1 MSYLLEKELFCALLH
16 PDYMREREYGRGGG
30 ALGFFSYH
38 DPFEKMGLLLKNFEI
53 QKCVSLVFFIVTV
66 IGTI

>member
-1 MSYLLEKELFCALLH
+1 ME
-16 PDYMREREYGRGGG
+16 GGG

-53 QKCVSLVFFIVTV
+53 HKCVSLVFFIVTV

>member
-1 MSYLLEKELFCALLH
+1 
-16 PDYMREREYGRGGG
+16 MREREYGRGG

-38 DPFEKMGLLLKNFEI
+38 DPFEKGGLLLKNFERH
-53 QKCVSLVFFIVTV
+53 KCVSLVFFIVTV